1 MSEAN
6 VLLQMTIKKSRLIED
21 VIVRFLGHIPS
32 WKERKTF
39 RIMNQLHESSIYF
52 KGELIGTVICDAVEE
67 IIV

>member
-21 VIVRFLGHIPS
+21 VIIGFLGHIPS

-39 RIMNQLHESSIYF
+39 RIINMLHESSVYY
-52 KGELIGTVICDAVEE
+52 KNELVGTVSWGAVEE
-67 IIV
+67 VVI